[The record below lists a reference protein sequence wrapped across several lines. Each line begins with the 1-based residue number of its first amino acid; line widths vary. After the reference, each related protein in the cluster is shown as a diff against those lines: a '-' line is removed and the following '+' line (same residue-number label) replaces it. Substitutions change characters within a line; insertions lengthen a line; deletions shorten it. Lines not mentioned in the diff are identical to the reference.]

1 MLESLCC
8 AQVYASL
15 SPTSGESGNRELAR
29 ARSSKEGK
37 KEEPVGYRSSLTG
50 PLFTGW
56 TVPAGF
62 GSQIPQAT
70 SCLNTLQ
77 PLPRM
82 AW

>member
-15 SPTSGESGNRELAR
+15 SPTSGETRER
-29 ARSSKEGK
+29 GKTRSCKGGK

-62 GSQIPQAT
+62 GSQTPQAT
-70 SCLNTLQ
+70 SCLNTL
-77 PLPRM
+77 LPPPKM